1 MCLYIDSYTNA
12 ISDNTD
18 DFKSNINSFSVA
30 LRYSCSSVND
40 YGKCIGDLLAVR
52 NTKIGIFL
60 IAIIRLMS

>member
-12 ISDNTD
+12 ISDTTD
-18 DFKSNINSFSVA
+18 DFKSYINSFSVV
-30 LRYSCSSVND
+30 LRHSCLSVND
-40 YGKCIGDLLAVR
+40 YGKCMGNLLAVR